1 MEGINGSLPE
11 ILLTSGATAGG
22 IAGIV
27 WYLIKRV
34 IARIDK
40 LENLITGEDGLKTQ
54 MAVNIANDVAF
65 VKRFEDHLDTHKGI
79 KEEVKEMLEKH
90 EEKMERKFK
99 LR

>member
-1 MEGINGSLPE
+1 MDEINGSLPE

-22 IAGIV
+22 IAGVV

-40 LENLITGEDGLKTQ
+40 MGVTMENLKTQ
-54 MAVNIANDVAF
+54 MAVNIANDEAF

-79 KEEVKEMLEKH
+79 KEEVREMLDKFESD
-90 EEKMERKFK
+90 MERKFK
-99 LR
+99 HK

>member
-1 MEGINGSLPE
+1 MDEINGSLPE

-22 IAGIV
+22 IAGVV

-40 LENLITGEDGLKTQ
+40 MQ
-54 MAVNIANDVAF
+54 MAVNIANDEAF

-79 KEEVKEMLEKH
+79 KEEVREMLDKFESD
-90 EEKMERKFK
+90 MERKFK
-99 LR
+99 HK

>member
-1 MEGINGSLPE
+1 MDEINGSLPE

-22 IAGIV
+22 IAGVV

-40 LENLITGEDGLKTQ
+40 LENLITILDTK
-54 MAVNIANDVAF
+54 MAVNIANDESF
-65 VKRFEDHLDTHKGI
+65 VQRFEDHLDTHKGI
-79 KEEVKEMLEKH
+79 KEEVREMLDKFESD
-90 EEKMERKFK
+90 MERKFK